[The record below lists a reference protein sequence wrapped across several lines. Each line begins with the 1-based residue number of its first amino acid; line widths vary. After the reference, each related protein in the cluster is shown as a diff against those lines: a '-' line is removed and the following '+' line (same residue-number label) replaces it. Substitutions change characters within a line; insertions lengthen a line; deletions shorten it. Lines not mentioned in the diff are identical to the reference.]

1 MQKETNFES
10 MVFYKNWKDIIKA
23 LPMEQGYAL
32 MMALLDYGLDMQEPV
47 SDDELVIAIFNNCK
61 IAIDS
66 NIEKRISGKKGGMSN
81 KSPQEKKTENRE
93 KTAEKSKN
101 SEKQVD
107 EAIEKY
113 CDSQEECKEEIK
125 SSLIEYKDFRKDIG
139 SPLTCHSLKK
149 ILQKLDEITG
159 NQARFKAK
167 TIDQSIRNNWKE
179 LYPLTVNEV
188 YQVSNNNKALHDT

>member
-81 KSPQEKKTENRE
+81 KTTQEKKAENHE

-107 EAIEKY
+107 DAIEKY
-113 CDSQEECKEEIK
+113 CEVQTDSQEEIK
-125 SSLIEYKDFRKDIG
+125 SSLIEYKEMRKDIG
-139 SPLTCHSLKK
+139 SPLTNHSLKK
-149 ILQKLDEITG
+149 VLQKLDEITG

-179 LYPLTVNEV
+179 LYPLTVNEI
-188 YQVSNNNKALHDT
+188 YQTSTSDKSFYDT